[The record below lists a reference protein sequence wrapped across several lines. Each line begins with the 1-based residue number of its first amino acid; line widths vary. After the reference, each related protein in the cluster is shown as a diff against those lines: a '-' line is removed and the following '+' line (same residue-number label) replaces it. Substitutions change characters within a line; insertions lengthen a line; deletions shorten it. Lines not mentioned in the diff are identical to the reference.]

1 MLFKT
6 DTFGEH
12 IPLSFTLFI
21 AHMWLAAL
29 LGCSIISYVLRGM
42 EGFRASGS
50 SNPAGLSHKPYLL
63 LSKFPKSAWN
73 SQGIKGE
80 HRAGTK

>member
-1 MLFKT
+1 MLFKI
-6 DTFGEH
+6 DTFWEH
-12 IPLSFTLFI
+12 IPLSFTLFT

-50 SNPAGLSHKPYLL
+50 SNPAGLSHTPYLV
-63 LSKFPKSAWN
+63 LSKFPKSARN
-73 SQGIKGE
+73 SQGVTGE
-80 HRAGTK
+80 HRAGAT